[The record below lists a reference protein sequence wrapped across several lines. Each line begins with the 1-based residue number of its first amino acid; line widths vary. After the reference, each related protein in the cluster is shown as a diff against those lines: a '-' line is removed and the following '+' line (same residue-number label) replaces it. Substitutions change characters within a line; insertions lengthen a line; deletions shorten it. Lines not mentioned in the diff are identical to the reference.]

1 MGTAQPAALRHL
13 ELVTRSILVVVIQVA
28 ALAGEARLPEQAPM
42 VIIVPAIQVARRQ
55 LEEGREVTGMALAPS
70 QELMVERP
78 AAEAALAGTVKA
90 LDQAAQ
96 ERSS

>member
-28 ALAGEARLPEQAPM
+28 ALAGEARLPEQALM

-55 LEEGREVTGMALAPS
+55 LGEGREVTGMALAPS